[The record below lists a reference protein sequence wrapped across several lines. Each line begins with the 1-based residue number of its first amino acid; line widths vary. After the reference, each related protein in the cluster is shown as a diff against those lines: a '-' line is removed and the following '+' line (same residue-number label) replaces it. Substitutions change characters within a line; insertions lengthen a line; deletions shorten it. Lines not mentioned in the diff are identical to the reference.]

1 MHERATASGNGHPTE
16 FDPLPDARALT
27 LANAFLRFSG
37 HSARAEGGDRK
48 PLTLWSWRQEFFS
61 WDGSVYQKLL
71 PERFASDVSRFLDLQ
86 RVAKKVRGGL
96 DTEAVD
102 ATPKL
107 VAEIVRKIA
116 LLCQANVRQM
126 PAWLDDH
133 RPPAENVIA
142 FRNGWIDVAEY
153 LMDRQGIQNPP
164 TAHWFSEHVIPY
176 EYDSSPGYNCPR
188 WLAFLDEV
196 FKSEEPKETAE
207 CVTLLQQ
214 WFGYC
219 LTPDNRHQNIMWF
232 WGPPGTGKSVTA
244 GILRDVLGEQAC
256 ASPHPHVTWRSV
268 WLGGIDR

>member
-164 TAHWFSEHVIPY
+164 TAHWFSEHVIPTNTIRHPATIAHAG
-176 EYDSSPGYNCPR
+176 SRSLMKCSNR
-188 WLAFLDEV
+188 
-196 FKSEEPKETAE
+196 KNPKK
-207 CVTLLQQ
+207 L
-214 WFGYC
+214 
-219 LTPDNRHQNIMWF
+219 P
-232 WGPPGTGKSVTA
+232 S
-244 GILRDVLGEQAC
+244 
-256 ASPHPHVTWRSV
+256 ASRCSNS
-268 WLGGIDR
+268 GSAIA